1 MTELDPNGSFVTF
14 EQAVIDG
21 AEKRAAS
28 IIMEA
33 QQHREGELRAAS
45 QGNGPEDL
53 ETRRQNLLN
62 ARSQYAAKLRQ
73 DSHRRLLSAR
83 VELAQNM
90 FDEVGRRLD
99 AFVASP
105 KYTDY
110 LKAKAALHT
119 DLAKE
124 KLVIR
129 LRAAD
134 AGHKE
139 LLGSLF
145 TGAAF
150 EEDSSI
156 RFGGFKLVVGQVV
169 FDETL
174 DFAFEEQKKGFYADS
189 GLRV

>member
-28 IIMEA
+28 IIVEA
-33 QQHREGELRAAS
+33 QQYRESELRAAS

-53 ETRRQNLLN
+53 ETRRQQLLN

-73 DSHRRLLSAR
+73 DSHRRLLNAR
-83 VELAQNM
+83 AELAQNM
-90 FDEVGRRLD
+90 FDEVGKRLD
-99 AFVASP
+99 AFTASP

-134 AGHKE
+134 AGQKE
-139 LLGSLF
+139 LLGKLF
-145 TGAAF
+145 AGAAF
-150 EEDSSI
+150 EEDSLI
-156 RFGGFKLVVGQVV
+156 HFGGFKLIVGQVV

-174 DFAFEEQKKGFYADS
+174 DFAFEEQKKSFYADS

>member
-21 AEKRAAS
+21 AEKRASS

-33 QQHREGELRAAS
+33 QQYRESELHAAS

-53 ETRRQNLLN
+53 ETRRQQLLN

-73 DSHRRLLSAR
+73 DSHRLLLTAR
-83 VELAQNM
+83 TELAQNM
-90 FDEVGRRLD
+90 FDEVGKRLN
-99 AFVASP
+99 AFASSP

-119 DLAKE
+119 DLATQKF
-124 KLVIR
+124 VIR

-134 AGHKE
+134 AG
-139 LLGSLF
+139 
-145 TGAAF
+145 A
-150 EEDSSI
+150 
-156 RFGGFKLVVGQVV
+156 RF
-169 FDETL
+169 
-174 DFAFEEQKKGFYADS
+174 
-189 GLRV
+189 